1 MQVNSTWDMMWWV
14 NDGSYGLWQETP
26 IIWTQSV
33 KDMKRRIQGM
43 YVRGRVLV
51 GLYLELELDLSLSS
65 VNQEDVEVEMV
76 SYKKHHRNG
85 K

>member
-1 MQVNSTWDMMWWV
+1 
-14 NDGSYGLWQETP
+14 
-26 IIWTQSV
+26 
-33 KDMKRRIQGM
+33 M